1 MQRVTLPNNVL
12 LPEIIH
18 LLKEGDT
25 VIIKVKENSMLP
37 FITGEHDSVV
47 LQAAN
52 ISKLTIGDIVL
63 ATLDDSR
70 YVLHRIIAMRHGYI
84 TLMGDGNL
92 YDKEICT
99 EEAIAGQAIRIIK
112 REKIIDCTAPAQ
124 RRKAAVWKALLPIRR
139 YLLGIYKQIN

>member
-112 REKIIDCTAPAQ
+112 KGKNNRLHRPCPTKESSSLESIITHQKISVGHI
-124 RRKAAVWKALLPIRR
+124 
-139 YLLGIYKQIN
+139 

>member
-1 MQRVTLPNNVL
+1 
-12 LPEIIH
+12 
-18 LLKEGDT
+18 
-25 VIIKVKENSMLP
+25 
-37 FITGEHDSVV
+37 
-47 LQAAN
+47 
-52 ISKLTIGDIVL
+52 
-63 ATLDDSR
+63 
-70 YVLHRIIAMRHGYI
+70 MRHGYI

-92 YDKEICT
+92 YYKEICT

>member
-1 MQRVTLPNNVL
+1 
-12 LPEIIH
+12 
-18 LLKEGDT
+18 
-25 VIIKVKENSMLP
+25 MLP

-47 LQAAN
+47 LQAVN
-52 ISKLTIGDIVL
+52 TSELTIGDIVL

-92 YDKEICT
+92 CGRETCT

-112 REKIIDCTAPAQ
+112 RKKMIDCTASAQ
-124 RRKAAVWKALLPIRR
+124 RRKAAVWKALLPIRG
-139 YLLGIYKQIN
+139 YLLAIYKQIN